1 MKMFKKSPLNLA
13 IGVAIATCTF
23 STQATE
29 NVRELSVTKVQDK
42 KEKQYKV
49 EKVSSHKITT
59 ELVDTPKTITVITAE
74 VLKDQGI
81 TSFNDALRN
90 VSGVSTFGAGE
101 GGGGNITTN
110 DKITIRGFSANGNIY
125 VDGIRDLSG
134 YSRDM
139 FNFEQLEVTKGASS
153 SITGKGSSGGSVNLV
168 TKRAKYDDFTL
179 VDVSYDEAERARV
192 GTDINKQLSDK
203 VAVRLNALYTQG
215 GDPLGN
221 GVEEYQTTAIAPSI
235 TAQLNDKTTL
245 TADLLYMK
253 QDNNPMLGLPWV
265 NANAATQLG
274 YTEGPIAEKY
284 WGDYYGI
291 AKRDFEDV
299 SVTLGTLVLEHQLAD
314 NILLRSQTRYG
325 VNDKQSVIARPRF
338 RTSGSRS
345 ETKYHDEIDLT
356 WTQNLDDKN
365 EIFVSQLDAII
376 NINTGRISHDLVV
389 GSEFYQEEVTK
400 QRLSNDTELTKD
412 TVPLGK
418 PEPNISYT
426 GSITASTQPTS
437 TKGKGWA
444 FYALDSIKL
453 NKQWLVT
460 AGLRYEDYQ
469 AEGSTYVWERINNKW
484 NRKFFSG
491 VKSDGTFLSWNAS
504 IAYKP
509 NENSNIY
516 LGVANAQDPSTGDLK
531 FGGYR
536 PKGITQIAKLDPQ
549 EAKNYELGAKWDL
562 LDGSLQVDTAL
573 FLTRK
578 TVLDRDPDRNYFLTG
593 EQEAKGFEFSV
604 TGEITESLN
613 VIASYTHQKTE
624 VIKDL
629 TEAAVGNGLSAAPE
643 DTANVWFTYTNDK
656 FIVGAGAE
664 YSSGNI
670 YWRRNRAFFD
680 TGSNTLLNAMA
691 SYQVT
696 NNLVTQ
702 LNIDNITDENHITD
716 YSAKGHFR
724 PGNPRNIKLSVR
736 YQF

>member
-1 MKMFKKSPLNLA
+1 MNTLKKSQLSLA
-13 IGVAIATCTF
+13 IGVAIATCAF
-23 STQATE
+23 SLQANE
-29 NVRELSVTKVQDK
+29 NVKELAITKVQDK
-42 KEKQYKV
+42 KAKKYKV
-49 EKVSSHKITT
+49 DKVATHKITT
-59 ELVDTPKTITVITAE
+59 DLINTPKTITVISEE
-74 VLKDQGI
+74 VLKDQGV
-81 TSFNDALRN
+81 TSLNDALRN

-125 VDGIRDLSG
+125 VDGIRDLAG

-153 SITGKGSSGGSVNLV
+153 SITGKGSSGGTVNLV
-168 TKRAKYDDFTL
+168 TKRAKYDDFTSL
-179 VDVSYDEAERARV
+179 DVSYDEAERVRIGA
-192 GTDINKQLSDK
+192 DINKQLSDK

-215 GDPLGN
+215 GDPLNN

-235 TAQLNDKTTL
+235 TALLSDKTTL

-265 NANAATQLG
+265 NADAAEQLG
-274 YTEGPIAEKY
+274 YTEGAIDEKY

-314 NILLRSQTRYG
+314 NILIRNQTRYG

-338 RTSGSRS
+338 RTSGPRS
-345 ETKYHDEIDLT
+345 ETVYHDEIDLT

-365 EIFVSQLDAII
+365 EIFVNQLDAII
-376 NINTGRISHDLVV
+376 NLDTGNITHDIVV
-389 GSEFYQEEVTK
+389 GSEFYQEKVTK
-400 QRLSNDTELTKD
+400 QRLSNN
-412 TVPLGK
+412 TVLQSETVQLGQ
-418 PEPNISYT
+418 PNPNIPYT
-426 GSITASTQPTS
+426 GLITAGDQPTS

-444 FYALDSIKL
+444 VYALDSMEL
-453 NKQWLVT
+453 NEQWLIT

-469 AEGSTYVWERINNKW
+469 AEGSTYVWERIDGQWHRN
-484 NRKFFSG
+484 FFPG
-491 VKSDGTFLSWNAS
+491 VKSDGTFLSWNGS

-509 NENSNIY
+509 NENTNIY
-516 LGVANAQDPSTGDLK
+516 LGVANSQDPSTGDLK

-536 PKGITQIAKLDPQ
+536 PDGIAQIAKLDPQ

-578 TVLDRDPDRNYFLTG
+578 TVLDRDPERNYFLSG

-604 TGEITESLN
+604 TGEVTESLN

-629 TEAAVGNGLSAAPE
+629 TEDAVGNGLSAAPE

-656 FIVGAGAE
+656 LIVGAGAQ

-670 YWRRNRAFFD
+670 YWRRNSAFFD

-696 NNLVTQ
+696 DNLMTQ
-702 LNIDNITDENHITD
+702 LNVDNITDEDYITD
-716 YSAKGHFR
+716 YSARGHFR